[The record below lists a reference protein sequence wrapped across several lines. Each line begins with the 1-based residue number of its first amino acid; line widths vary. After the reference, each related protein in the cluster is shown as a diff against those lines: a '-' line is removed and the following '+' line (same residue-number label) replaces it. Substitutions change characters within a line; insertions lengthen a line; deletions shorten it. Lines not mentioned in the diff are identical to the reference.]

1 MYKKLNKSYKTK
13 PKHRRLKRKSLKKKW
28 MKWIGGQEG
37 DDDDFPGAEMSVRKP
52 DVILKDLQKEDE
64 KAKEVRNK
72 INELMEKKNE
82 MNGDAY
88 EEGMDKLMND
98 ATAVKENV
106 DKLVEEMEDPR
117 VGAITDQLQ
126 DAERIQNIA
135 DKIVKIGADIRVK
148 PAEVIG
154 QPTSFDDLALK
165 PAKVVSSTSPLGN
178 DNYQAPG
185 EPAAAAASTFS
196 TPPLIEP
203 PEPAEPA
210 TSAMATKVPILKD
223 ETSNKPVEAAAAA
236 TISTPA
242 STTQF
247 QQIQSADV
255 LINSFQELIDEINA
269 TDTTGDNKDVFMKP
283 IVEVISHL
291 EKIEEILRSNV
302 SRRDKVKQIAALKS
316 YEKCGT
322 FKSRAES
329 GMMSAFDSSLVK
341 RYRDSCEKMQE
352 YVGKV
357 MEQLNK
363 PEPKPEQAEAAAS
376 AVPES
381 KKIEP
386 TPTPVS
392 VQPKDETDAVEAVPM
407 PIAQA
412 EAVDTS
418 APEVEVAQTS
428 TQSQAQA
435 ETETETAST
444 SMQLTLNPQEM
455 IQMLDGYKN
464 KISELQS
471 KLQKISQD
479 GDVSINIKQ
488 GATDMS
494 AETKEMMNNLLP
506 FLALF

>member
-1 MYKKLNKSYKTK
+1 
-13 PKHRRLKRKSLKKKW
+13 
-28 MKWIGGQEG
+28 
-37 DDDDFPGAEMSVRKP
+37 
-52 DVILKDLQKEDE
+52 
-64 KAKEVRNK
+64 
-72 INELMEKKNE
+72 
-82 MNGDAY
+82 
-88 EEGMDKLMND
+88 
-98 ATAVKENV
+98 
-106 DKLVEEMEDPR
+106 
-117 VGAITDQLQ
+117 
-126 DAERIQNIA
+126 
-135 DKIVKIGADIRVK
+135 
-148 PAEVIG
+148 
-154 QPTSFDDLALK
+154 
-165 PAKVVSSTSPLGN
+165 
-178 DNYQAPG
+178 
-185 EPAAAAASTFS
+185 
-196 TPPLIEP
+196 
-203 PEPAEPA
+203 
-210 TSAMATKVPILKD
+210 
-223 ETSNKPVEAAAAA
+223 
-236 TISTPA
+236 
-242 STTQF
+242 
-247 QQIQSADV
+247 
-255 LINSFQELIDEINA
+255 
-269 TDTTGDNKDVFMKP
+269 
-283 IVEVISHL
+283 
-291 EKIEEILRSNV
+291 
-302 SRRDKVKQIAALKS
+302 
-316 YEKCGT
+316 
-322 FKSRAES
+322 
-329 GMMSAFDSSLVK
+329 MMSAFDPSLVK

-363 PEPKPEQAEAAAS
+363 PEPKPEQPEAAAS

-418 APEVEVAQTS
+418 APEVEPAQTS

-435 ETETETAST
+435 QAQAETAST